1 MTLTQIENLSFRRSY
16 VGHENLTDEKLD
28 SLYETNPIA
37 LSKIKPNLLKQL
49 NKNKILNNEGLVVEC
64 FKDSLDKK
72 MLNRKI
78 EINYSY
84 DFKQSN
90 SINILIKKDNKKIEK
105 HIDFDDTHF
114 IGVKY
119 VDLDNDNIEEILILE
134 NFYVMNGDN
143 FELLIFKLNQ

>member
-16 VGHENLTDEKLD
+16 AGHENLTDKQLD
-28 SLYETNPIA
+28 SLYETNPIP
-37 LSKIKPNLLKQL
+37 LSKIKPNFLKQL
-49 NKNKILNNEGLVVEC
+49 NKNKILNKGGLVVEC

>member
-28 SLYETNPIA
+28 SLYETNPIP

>member
-16 VGHENLTDEKLD
+16 AGHENLTDKQLD
-28 SLYETNPIA
+28 SLYETNPIP

-49 NKNKILNNEGLVVEC
+49 NKNKILNKEGLVVEC

-84 DFKQSN
+84 DFKISN
-90 SINILIKKDNKKIEK
+90 SINILIKKDNNKIKK

-114 IGVKY
+114 IGIKY